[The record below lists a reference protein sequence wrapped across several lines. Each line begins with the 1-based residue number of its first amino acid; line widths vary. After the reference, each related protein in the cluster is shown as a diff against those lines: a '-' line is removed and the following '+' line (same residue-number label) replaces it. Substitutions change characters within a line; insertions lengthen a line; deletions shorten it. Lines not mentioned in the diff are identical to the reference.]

1 MGAVFGRPLF
11 YWKAVRRLRIRS
23 AVTDRVYEQAAMV
36 YISNPTQIAKYMKHK
51 CTLYDLL
58 EIDDK
63 LVGVFSKEE
72 TRPLYEL
79 WKVHE
84 L

>member
-1 MGAVFGRPLF
+1 M
-11 YWKAVRRLRIRS
+11 
-23 AVTDRVYEQAAMV
+23 VTDRIYEQEAMV

-72 TRPLYEL
+72 TKPLYEL